1 MYFEL
6 KIPIQ
11 GEKLTDDEF
20 YEFCRQNH
28 NLKFE
33 RTSAGQIIFIMPT
46 GGETGRI
53 NSKITSRLQIWSE
66 QTGLGETFDSST
78 GFKLPNEATRSPD
91 VAWIKKE
98 RWDSL
103 LPDEKKKFP
112 PLCPDFIVEI
122 RSENDTISEIHR
134 KMIEY
139 LENGTLLAWIIDPID
154 KKVHIYRPGKS
165 IEIINTFDE
174 RINGEEILPGFIFD
188 LSILKTS

>member
-11 GEKLTDDEF
+11 GEELTDDEF

-53 NSKITSRLQIWSE
+53 NSELITELTIWNRK
-66 QTGLGETFDSST
+66 TKNGIVFDSST

-91 VAWIKKE
+91 VEWIKKE
-98 RWDSL
+98 RWDKL
-103 LPDEKKKFP
+103 LPEEKKKFP

-139 LENGTLLAWIIDPID
+139 LENETQLAWIIDPID
-154 KKVHIYRPGKS
+154 KKVH
-165 IEIINTFDE
+165 NQ
-174 RINGEEILPGFIFD
+174 
-188 LSILKTS
+188 LKLLIPLMKG

>member
-6 KIPIQ
+6 NIQ
-11 GEKLTDDEF
+11 VKGEKLTYDEF
-20 YEFCRQNH
+20 YEFCCQNN

-33 RTSAGQIIFIMPT
+33 RTSLGQIIFFIPR

-53 NSKITSRLQIWSE
+53 NSEITSRLQIWSE

-98 RWDSL
+98 RWDNL
-103 LPDEKKKFP
+103 LPEEKKKFP
-112 PLCPDFIVEI
+112 PLCPDFILEI

-139 LENGTLLAWIIDPID
+139 LENGTQLAWIIDPID
-154 KKVHIYRPGKS
+154 KKVHIYRPEKS

-174 RINGEEILPGFIFD
+174 KLNGEEVLPGFIFD
-188 LSILKTS
+188 LSILKI